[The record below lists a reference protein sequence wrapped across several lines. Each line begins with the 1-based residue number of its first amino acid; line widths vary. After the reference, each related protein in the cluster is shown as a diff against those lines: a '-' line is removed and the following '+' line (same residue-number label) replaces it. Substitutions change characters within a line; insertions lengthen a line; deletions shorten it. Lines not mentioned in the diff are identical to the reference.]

1 MLQDGVRRCGQRH
14 QADRSVSDFQLFSE
28 VVSISSCP
36 VTSHFIVAFEIVLLK
51 REA

>member
-1 MLQDGVRRCGQRH
+1 MLQDDVKRCGQRH
-14 QADRSVSDFQLFSE
+14 QADCSVSDFQLFSE
-28 VVSISSCP
+28 VVSIFSCP